1 MKKIG
6 LLLLSL
12 ILIGNL
18 HANPMGGG
26 IGLSLDYL
34 RYYDSGFSEL
44 TANELVLSASGRNT
58 FDSNEMFGINYSVGY
73 GFPFNEMTTFK
84 NVHMATSAIVDFKAS
99 SWLTL
104 SLSAGLHNTIYIFK
118 NAITDQLGFETGLS
132 LIFTPV
138 NGFEIETSAGYVM
151 PLVSFY
157 EKTVSPI
164 ALDSHIMMY
173 GITFSYAY

>member
-1 MKKIG
+1 
-6 LLLLSL
+6 
-12 ILIGNL
+12 
-18 HANPMGGG
+18 
-26 IGLSLDYL
+26 
-34 RYYDSGFSEL
+34 
-44 TANELVLSASGRNT
+44 
-58 FDSNEMFGINYSVGY
+58 MFGINYSVGY

>member
-18 HANPMGGG
+18 HANPMGG

-34 RYYDSGFSEL
+34 RYYDSSFSEL